1 MAAIAVTI
9 RQIGVA
15 GALAAVAVLAF
26 ALGWW
31 QDKSGQVR
39 PPIPAPEAPWNL
51 PKPAAFD
58 LAGYTTIL
66 ANRPPFGATA
76 SVGSSTA
83 NMVAAPATPAVQW
96 RLGGIVVT
104 ETGRHLIVLIRRPG
118 ENTTRAETRQPGE
131 ELPDGSIVR
140 AIEPTDVTIDRQGT
154 IVRIKMFA
162 QS

>member
-15 GALAAVAVLAF
+15 GALAAVAMLAF
-26 ALGWW
+26 VLGWW
-31 QDKSGQVR
+31 QDDSSQIR
-39 PPIPAPEAPWNL
+39 PPALGPEPPWNL

-58 LAGYTTIL
+58 LAGYTTII
-66 ANRPPFGATA
+66 ANRPPFGAMA
-76 SVGSSTA
+76 STGSSTA
-83 NMVAAPATPAVQW
+83 NMVAAPASSAVQW
-96 RLGGIVVT
+96 RVGGIVLT

-131 ELPDGSIVR
+131 ELPDGSILR
-140 AIEPTDVTIDRQGT
+140 AIEPTDVTIERQGT
-154 IVRIKMFA
+154 IVQIKMFA

>member
-1 MAAIAVTI
+1 MASIAITI
-9 RQIGVA
+9 RQIGIA
-15 GALAAVAVLAF
+15 GTLAAVAVLAF

-31 QDKSGQVR
+31 QDDSGQVQ
-39 PPIPAPEAPWNL
+39 PQAHAPEASWNL
-51 PKPAAFD
+51 PKPAVFD

-66 ANRPPFGATA
+66 ANRPPFGAMA

-83 NMVAAPATPAVQW
+83 NIVAAPASTAVQW
-96 RLGGIVVT
+96 RVGGIVLT

-118 ENTTRAETRQPGE
+118 EDTTRAETRQPGE
-131 ELPDGSIVR
+131 ELPDGSILR